1 LKALNG
7 INLVESPSPHFRP
20 GRRAKID
27 TIVVHYIS
35 AVNIT
40 PADPFNLTQI
50 LDLLSKPIEYTA
62 ADGRR
67 TSVRV
72 SAHYL
77 ITRQGE
83 IHKLVHEQDVAWHA
97 GISSLRGRHVDN
109 SCNEFSIGIELMGG
123 KNFAYTDEEYGALI
137 ELIRDIRSR
146 HNIVRENIVG
156 HDFIAPGRKEDPGP
170 HFDWNRVLVGI

>member
-1 LKALNG
+1 MN
-7 INLVESPSPHFRP
+7 IVESPSPHFRK
-20 GRRAKID
+20 GRRVEID

-35 AVNIT
+35 AVNVT

-50 LDLLSKPIEYTA
+50 MDLLSKPIEYTA
-62 ADGRR
+62 DDGQR

-83 IHKLVHEQDVAWHA
+83 IHKLVDEQNVAWHA
-97 GISSLRGRHVDN
+97 GISSLRGRHIDN

-123 KNFAYTDEEYGALI
+123 RNFPYTDEEYRALI

-146 HNIVRENIVG
+146 YNIVRENIVG

-170 HFDWNRVLVGI
+170 HFDWNRVLAGL

>member
-1 LKALNG
+1 M
-7 INLVESPSPHFRP
+7 NLVESPSPHFRP
-20 GRRAKID
+20 GRRAEID

-35 AVNIT
+35 AVNIS

-62 ADGRR
+62 DDGQRA
-67 TSVRV
+67 SIRV

-83 IHKLVHEQDVAWHA
+83 IHKLVDEQNVAWHA
-97 GISSLRGRHVDN
+97 GISSLRGRHIDN

-123 KNFAYTDEEYGALI
+123 KNFAYTDEEYLALI

-146 HNIVRENIVG
+146 YNIARENIVG
-156 HDFIAPGRKEDPGP
+156 HDFIAPGRKEDPGA
-170 HFDWNRVLVGI
+170 HFDWNRVLARV

>member
-1 LKALNG
+1 MN
-7 INLVESPSPHFRP
+7 IIESPSPHFRK
-20 GRRAKID
+20 GRRVAVD

-35 AVNIT
+35 AVNVT
-40 PADPFNLTQI
+40 PADPFNLTQV

-62 ADGRR
+62 ADGLR

-83 IHKLVHEQDVAWHA
+83 IHKLVDEQNVAWHA
-97 GISSLRGRHVDN
+97 GASSLRGRQIDN

-123 KNFAYTDEEYGALI
+123 KNFAFTDEEYSALV
-137 ELIRDIRSR
+137 ELIREIRSR
-146 HNIVRENIVG
+146 YTIARENIVG
-156 HDFIAPGRKEDPGP
+156 HDFIAPGRKEDPGT
-170 HFDWNRVLVGI
+170 HFDWDRVLEGI